1 MFYKEKLVGKRMKQ
15 NPMGKILDFIFLTD
29 LDFSC
34 DSTESGDR
42 CHHSTKAEHNLTS
55 YPVPP

>member
-1 MFYKEKLVGKRMKQ
+1 MKQ
-15 NPMGKILDFIFLTD
+15 NPHYGKILDFIFLTD

-34 DSTESGDR
+34 DSAESGDR